1 LQSVSNGGVTF
12 QQLCI
17 NLYGFCTSVEF
28 PLKNNNV
35 PSSLLSRKA
44 FLLASLLGA
53 AGALAPRPAT
63 AVERLRYALP
73 APIFLPAFTPINMA
87 VIKGYYAQENLDVEF
102 QTVAGGTEVA
112 KRVAAGEFDLGG
124 GTGDTPILV
133 RPREMAVKTIA
144 VLGGKSVTQI
154 MTRSESKIYS
164 PEQFRGKTI
173 TVVSN
178 TDTTYFT
185 LLGFLSSIGV
195 KPEEVKI
202 LPVGPVAV
210 YQKLIDGTADAMA
223 GVPDWVVPVQRS
235 GVKTVVFRSDEF
247 FPSMSQ
253 AILSSDQAIKAKPEA
268 LHAFVRATLRGLA
281 DTISAPDAAAAAIT
295 GKFPQHKGKE
305 ELVRDIVRYYVS
317 FVYPGQRKPG
327 EMNSFRL
334 QKVQTFY
341 RERKIIENETPLKDL
356 YTDQFL

>member
-1 LQSVSNGGVTF
+1 MTHRNTLG
-12 QQLCI
+12 
-17 NLYGFCTSVEF
+17 
-28 PLKNNNV
+28 PLLN
-35 PSSLLSRKA
+35 RKA
-44 FLLASLLGA
+44 FLLTGLLGA
-53 AGALAPRPAT
+53 IAATTPRRAS
-63 AVERLRYALP
+63 AVERVRYALP
-73 APIFLPAFTPINMA
+73 APAFLPAFTPINVA
-87 VIKGYYAQENLDVEF
+87 VIKGYYAQESLDVEF

-133 RPREMAVKTIA
+133 RPRGMAVKTIA

-154 MTRSESKIYS
+154 MTRRESNIYS

-195 KPEEVKI
+195 KPDEVKI
-202 LPVGPVAV
+202 VPAGPTGV
-210 YQKLIDGTADAMA
+210 YQMLIDGKADAMA

-247 FPSMSQ
+247 FPSMAQ
-253 AILSSDQAIKAKPEA
+253 AMVSSDQTIAAKPQV
-268 LHAFVRATLRGLA
+268 LRAFVRATLRGLA
-281 DTISAPDAAAAAIT
+281 DTIAAPDAAAAAIT

-305 ELVRDIVRYYVS
+305 ELVRDIVRYYAS
-317 FVYPGQRKPG
+317 FVYPGQRTPG
-327 EMNSFRL
+327 EINSFRL

-341 RERKIIENETPLKDL
+341 RERNIVEKETPLKDL
-356 YTDQFL
+356 FTDQFLTG